1 MKRVLLVDSDQ
12 AERERV
18 RSRLDADGYDVVEC
32 DTAAQVIDCFRE
44 GADAVVLCEP
54 PEDTSPLRL
63 LRELK
68 AANPIPPVIMVS
80 SSPSETLEALKEGA
94 YYVTRPPLTP
104 EEVSILVQR
113 ALSEDHGIS
122 RRSSIPPSPEPPPVL
137 IGESAEIKAIRD
149 AIQRLKARPTT
160 SVLITGESGSGKDTV
175 ARLLHA
181 ETNQGGPLVQ
191 LSAASAT
198 SPEALEAELFGYETS
213 GGQVRRGLA
222 EQADGGTLLLGE
234 IVDVPAS
241 LQSKLLRFVQERTF
255 RRVGGTTDLVSEARV
270 IATSSQNLD
279 AAVREGSLKRELAY
293 RLAVVTIG
301 IPPLRQRRGDIP
313 LLATHFLNR
322 IAATSGS
329 KPRTLSEAA
338 TKRLVEYSWPG
349 NVREL
354 ANLLEGA
361 VLLTDS
367 EVLDVAHFPQLTG
380 SRPGLDYRLPSQGI
394 DFRELE
400 REVLAQALRLASGN
414 QTRAASL
421 LGLTRDQIRY
431 RMAKFG
437 MNSRDM
443 ARAGVRA
450 A

>member
-1 MKRVLLVDSDQ
+1 
-12 AERERV
+12 
-18 RSRLDADGYDVVEC
+18 
-32 DTAAQVIDCFRE
+32 
-44 GADAVVLCEP
+44 
-54 PEDTSPLRL
+54 
-63 LRELK
+63 
-68 AANPIPPVIMVS
+68 
-80 SSPSETLEALKEGA
+80 
-94 YYVTRPPLTP
+94 
-104 EEVSILVQR
+104 EEVSILTQR
-113 ALSEDHGIS
+113 ALSEDHGVS
-122 RRSSIPPSPEPPPVL
+122 RRSSIPPSSEPPPVL
-137 IGESAEIKAIRD
+137 VGESAEIRAIRD
-149 AIQRLKARPTT
+149 AIQRLRARPTT

-279 AAVREGSLKRELAY
+279 AAVRDGSLKRELAY

-313 LLATHFLNR
+313 LLATHFLGR
-322 IAATSGS
+322 IAGASGS
-329 KPRTLSEAA
+329 KPRTLSDPVM
-338 TKRLVEYSWPG
+338 KRLVEYSWPG

-367 EVLDVAHFPQLTG
+367 EVLDIAHFPQLTG